1 MSDKT
6 IALADDRTQRMD
18 EKYSHRLVLTQTILE
33 TNKDKYEIDLNNRI
47 GMGGESQVYLAK
59 RMSDGEQVVVK
70 IYDTF
75 TDKRKLLT
83 RKKILEFL
91 RENSDYHQ
99 THIMPLLDDGTTE
112 MKDYDTDELDIIDDI
127 PFDVLPYCPEGAIKQ
142 CDYQTLKTKII
153 PEVLQALNLLHTN
166 NLVHRDLK
174 PSNIYFY
181 DNVVVLADFGTTS
194 RIQNIK
200 EHEKTQ
206 VKRGTPGYTAPE
218 MSDYYYV
225 IATDYFSFG
234 CTIATL
240 YKGKHVYQNLIDTN
254 DIENINI
261 AMRRKGLPLECS
273 NDENSLQLLVNAL
286 VMRDEN
292 MRAGYEAV
300 RLWLDDVNSFEYK
313 WRNTINQG
321 FEKLSLNFD
330 FEGIKFSNYQQLA
343 DEVSSKWEI
352 GKKYLFRG

>member
-1 MSDKT
+1 
-6 IALADDRTQRMD
+6 
-18 EKYSHRLVLTQTILE
+18 
-33 TNKDKYEIDLNNRI
+33 
-47 GMGGESQVYLAK
+47 MGGESQVYLAK
-59 RMSDGEQVVVK
+59 RVSDGEQVVVK

-91 RENSDYHQ
+91 RKNSDYRQ

-200 EHEKTQ
+200 EHEKTE

-240 YKGKHVYQNLIDTN
+240 YKGKHVYQNLIDSN
-254 DIENINI
+254 DIEDINI
-261 AMRRKGLPLECS
+261 AMRRNGLPLDCPE
-273 NDENSLQLLVNAL
+273 EEKSLQLLVDAL
-286 VMRDEN
+286 VMRD
-292 MRAGYEAV
+292 
-300 RLWLDDVNSFEYK
+300 
-313 WRNTINQG
+313 
-321 FEKLSLNFD
+321 
-330 FEGIKFSNYQQLA
+330 
-343 DEVSSKWEI
+343 
-352 GKKYLFRG
+352 